1 MEYRGTGSSPRG
13 RPGLSRGAGKTASDA
28 PKFWPKTQ
36 KAKPARAAP
45 PRAGYAVSARDASC
59 RARRPCREI
68 LSCTLEAKRHASR
81 LLTHQQGALTVR
93 LLATSAGT
101 GTTELLRLAPAGVG
115 HQQGAVVGH
124 KNVLDLALGRLVNI
138 LLVIGHDGLGNRLVQ
153 KRGRVSIGVTGRLG
167 GCQRGARDTRPRKC
181 AIGGEGCVC
190 NEAEKAGGSPVRTP
204 ITVLGRGGVL
214 R

>member
-1 MEYRGTGSSPRG
+1 MGGAPR
-13 RPGLSRGAGKTASDA
+13 DA
-28 PKFWPKTQ
+28 PGSPGSREPPLRVSLSEDGKRKTPKANA
-36 KAKPARAAP
+36 KKKPARGP
-45 PRAGYAVSARDASC
+45 LRRVRSVHPRRELPSS
-59 RARRPCREI
+59 PSCREI